1 MTRAKFAATSE
12 DGFGVRHEKFKKIC
26 VWFSETKMA
35 YFIHARDGAGLVV
48 LKRETEEAALKKAY
62 ELEEVGW
69 LEVEVSIRR
78 SRHPVEAVPAGR

>member
-12 DGFGVRHEKFKKIC
+12 DGLACATKFKKSC